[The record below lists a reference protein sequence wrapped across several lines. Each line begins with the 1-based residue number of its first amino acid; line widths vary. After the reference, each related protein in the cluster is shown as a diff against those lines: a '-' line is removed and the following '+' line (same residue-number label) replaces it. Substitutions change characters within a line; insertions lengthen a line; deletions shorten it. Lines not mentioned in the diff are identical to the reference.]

1 MLGCPEGLAQVVKGW
16 GGYVRFKF
24 KSQWRQNLPIKKI
37 KKQKNGNV
45 GL

>member
-37 KKQKNGNV
+37 KKQKKGNV